1 MKKAAFRTILASTA
15 LAVVFGFAGCK
26 KKEEAAAG
34 GGGSAAATGK
44 APAAPAEEK
53 PFDVVKITYTGD
65 APDGSPIFKL
75 ESSAKSNVTS
85 MFIDMWAYDEGGN
98 QVGKEALSWNG
109 LLKPGESGEATG
121 PRKVEGAKTW
131 EATYHGI
138 SFDQGSPITDDKR
151 NPDKRP
157 KGG

>member
-1 MKKAAFRTILASTA
+1 MKNAAFRTILVSTA
-15 LAVVFGFAGCK
+15 LAMICGIAGCK
-26 KKEEAAAG
+26 KKEETAA
-34 GGGSAAATGK
+34 GGGSAAATNK
-44 APAAPAEEK
+44 APAVPAEDK
-53 PFDVVKITYTGD
+53 PFDIVKITYTGD
-65 APDGSPIFKL
+65 HPTDGTPVFKL
-75 ESSAKSNVTS
+75 ESSAKRNVTS
-85 MFIDMWAYDEGGN
+85 MFIDMWAYDEAGN

-109 LLKPGESGEATG
+109 LLKPGETGEATG
-121 PRKVEGAKTW
+121 PKKVEGAKTW